1 MSHPFH
7 RITAS
12 PHHRITASPHHRI
25 TASPHHR
32 ITASPHHRIDRR
44 SVILNDDSADRRAST
59 SVLTRSPKSEGPSW
73 ST

>member
-25 TASPHHR
+25 TAEI
-32 ITASPHHRIDRR
+32 ITASIVAP
-44 SVILNDDSADRRAST
+44 
-59 SVLTRSPKSEGPSW
+59 
-73 ST
+73 